1 MRKGLAT
8 SARFLRRQWQR
19 RLAAW
24 RPTLVATAVLGAIAF
39 AGWVV
44 FFSSWLAADEVQ
56 VAGTRT
62 VSAKRVIA
70 AADIRTGTPLVR
82 VDLDAVN
89 RKVAAIPAVASVAT
103 HRSWPHTLTIT
114 VTERT
119 PVATVHRQG
128 GWWVLDVEGTVYR
141 KDRERD
147 PALAVVEYR
156 GDDDRVAL
164 REVAAV
170 VTTLPGEIRAQTQ
183 RITASSMDSISLRLR
198 DGRRVV
204 WGSSAESERKVQV
217 LLLLLR
223 RPFAVY
229 DVSVP
234 GQPTTS
240 GRRPRD

>member
-1 MRKGLAT
+1 MRKKLGA
-8 SARFLRRQWQR
+8 SARFVRRQWQR
-19 RLAAW
+19 RLVAW
-24 RPTLVATAVLGAIAF
+24 RPALIAAAGLGVIAF

-44 FFSSWLAADEVQ
+44 LFSTWLAADEVQ

-62 VSAKRVIA
+62 VSAQRVIA
-70 AADIRTGTPLVR
+70 AADIRAGTPLVR

-119 PVATVHRQG
+119 PVATMRGDG
-128 GWWVLDVEGTVYR
+128 GWWVLDVEGTLYR
-141 KDRERD
+141 KDQVRD
-147 PALAVVEYR
+147 PALAVVEYH
-156 GDDDRVAL
+156 GDDEKAAL
-164 REVAAV
+164 REVAV
-170 VTTLPGEIRAQTQ
+170 VATSLPREIREQTE
-183 RITASSMDSISLRLR
+183 RIEASSMDSISLMLR
-198 DGRRVV
+198 GGRQVV

-217 LLLLLR
+217 LLLLLK
-223 RPFAVY
+223 RPAAVY

-240 GRRPRD
+240 ARPVG